1 MSTIANMIERQA
13 KTSEFLSRA
22 RGLRLVRRPKV
33 QVPTALGS
41 IQTLQDTLTYS
52 FEPNGELQ
60 VREGQ
65 DVLAD
70 GPEGEEQ
77 DAITWLRAHPLLN
90 DVFHEVGREPDRPLP
105 TEEDFMASVAAAT
118 RERDPDALALLI
130 EQEESSHGRQVLL
143 LAAENARQSVAQALA
158 EGVGDEQAEAKRV
171 AEAAAWQE
179 AAEATQAQLELV
191 QAELDRVNAQAEEA
205 LKRTDEPPA
214 VPAPEGD
221 DAGPPEE

>member
-77 DAITWLRAHPLLN
+77 DAIAWLRAHPLLN

-118 RERDPDALALLI
+118 RERNPDWLAMLV

-158 EGVGDEQAEAKRV
+158 EGAGDEQADARRA
-171 AEAAAWQE
+171 AETASWQE
-179 AAEATQAQLELV
+179 QAETA
-191 QAELDRVNAQAEEA
+191 QAELDRVNAELEQLRVDSENA
-205 LKRTDEPPA
+205 LKLAEQRA
-214 VPAPEGD
+214 VESVES
-221 DAGPPEE
+221 DAPPEE